1 MPLYAKQ
8 EEARLHLITLY
19 SENEVG
25 ELLVGA
31 LLLTLYAMEH
41 EEVRVG
47 MMLVVV
53 TLIK

>member
-1 MPLYAKQ
+1 M
-8 EEARLHLITLY
+8 TLY
-19 SENEVG
+19 LEKEVG

-41 EEVRVG
+41 AEVRVG

-53 TLIK
+53 TLIE